1 MHEILVFSNSG
12 PGQDVE
18 KVMSR
23 LAVRMNAFQR
33 SIEYVQDYIDLPG
46 LKVWQEELSRVVYY
60 NIEQVKKGE
69 GREPIQQNQILPTI
83 SASYV
88 PTYLPTYFPTY
99 LSTDLLT
106 IHVKVSDFLN
116 SHSISIHICQECNRF
131 LKKKVYDHQSKYQ
144 SRAILIPRFPPL
156 DAKNVTFM
164 GRVLGAVL
172 RMTDPKTTIY
182 APEGPGWFQVSD
194 VVILLPR

>member
-1 MHEILVFSNSG
+1 MHEILVFNSSNG
-12 PGQDVE
+12 QAQDVE

-23 LAVRMNAFQR
+23 LALRMSAFQR

-60 NIEQVKKGE
+60 NIEQ
-69 GREPIQQNQILPTI
+69 
-83 SASYV
+83 
-88 PTYLPTYFPTY
+88 
-99 LSTDLLT
+99 
-106 IHVKVSDFLN
+106 
-116 SHSISIHICQECNRF
+116 ECNRF

-144 SRAILIPRFPPL
+144 SRAIPIPRFPPL
-156 DAKNVTFM
+156 DAENVTFM

-182 APEGPGWFQVSD
+182 APEGPGWFHVSTYIHMPTYD
-194 VVILLPR
+194 VYLTLNVLVNRHPFSPLHRRTALKYVASAPFLFSIVQLESLVLVVWIVS